1 MKTHREYIKEQIKK
15 NPKFAKDLAEAE
27 QEVAIAVE
35 LAKLRERRGLSQIA
49 LAKLT
54 GMKQPQIARLESGA
68 HLPALGTLRRL
79 LGVLGGKLELGP
91 HQCRITAVPGKIL
104 SLRRRQFA

>member
-1 MKTHREYIKEQIKK
+1 MKTHRQYIDEQIKK
-15 NPKFAKDLAEAE
+15 NPKFAETLATAE

-35 LAKLRERRGLSQIA
+35 LARLRERRGLSQTE

-68 HLPALGTLRRL
+68 HFPTFMTLQKL
-79 LGVLGGKLELGP
+79 LGVLGGKLEL
-91 HQCRITAVPGKIL
+91 TADACHLIPTRAKAAGA
-104 SLRRRQFA
+104 RR

>member
-1 MKTHREYIKEQIKK
+1 MKTHRQYIDEQMKK
-15 NPKFAKDLAEAE
+15 NPKFADTLTKAE

-35 LAKLRERRGLSQIA
+35 LAKLRERRGLSQTE

-68 HLPALGTLRRL
+68 HFPAFATLQKL
-79 LGVLGGKLELGP
+79 LGVLGEKLEL
-91 HQCRITAVPGKIL
+91 TADACHLTPTRVKVA
-104 SLRRRQFA
+104 SARR